1 MLQIR
6 AQPTRTIT
14 AERMRVAQQLFEAAG
29 FDDNTFAPAE
39 TVDSARDW
47 IIDNMD
53 SVTTIMPKY
62 VIGDLTGLQGEKHRR
77 CLMAFIRRV
86 AQFLHGSVARKRIQY
101 HNEFGRNTTTYQYK
115 IIF

>member
-1 MLQIR
+1 MVGILEDKDRIFTNLYGLQDWGLEGAKKRGCWNGTKDI
-6 AQPTRTIT
+6 
-14 AERMRVAQQLFEAAG
+14 LDAG
-29 FDDNTFAPAE
+29 
-39 TVDSARDW
+39 RDW

-53 SVTTIMPKY
+53 SVTTILPKY
-62 VIGDLTGLQGEKHRR
+62 VIGDLTGLQGQKHRR